1 MFLLFP
7 VWNISCVK
15 SQNSRT
21 QWGLN
26 LDQFRE
32 SSVNTEPRR
41 EVGTD
46 CIGDEPHLWW
56 QIHKRMGTFSI
67 TMCMLGG
74 CEGTN
79 GRKQMCA
86 DTSWKGPCSHQ
97 RCVLGWLVIIFGPHI
112 QTVGR
117 GSCFLFWWSPSLT
130 VPLRERFV
138 CRSCKRDKERCG
150 GKGRNGIFRNRRER
164 RRLEQEDAKANG
176 VMWTQEMISRN
187 QRCEESLLITMRRLA
202 SAF

>member
-67 TMCMLGG
+67 TICMLGG

-97 RCVLGWLVIIFGPHI
+97 WCVSSLNLAGLWLFLVLTSKQWEGEAVSCSDDHPLLQSHWEKGLCIGAVRRTRRDVEERGEMGSLG
-112 QTVGR
+112 T
-117 GSCFLFWWSPSLT
+117 
-130 VPLRERFV
+130 E
-138 CRSCKRDKERCG
+138 
-150 GKGRNGIFRNRRER
+150 GKGEGWSRRMLKQME
-164 RRLEQEDAKANG
+164 
-176 VMWTQEMISRN
+176 
-187 QRCEESLLITMRRLA
+187 
-202 SAF
+202 